1 MILRT
6 IALAI
11 GLLAATITSQL
22 PEFAQQYRQRLG
34 GAIDE
39 LHRIVQRFDTDAG
52 ASGLSRDQ
60 ALNRMQT
67 GPDDFVRRRGVSEAV
82 TMERLARL
90 EKHREA
96 LLADGPVR
104 RVGSFL
110 RYGDAELTDSTLR
123 DFEPAVPVT
132 WEGFL
137 SAFVG
142 FLIGWG
148 LIRIVAAP
156 FRRKGPL
163 WRRSRYARARMRDE
177 AAGR

>member
-6 IALAI
+6 IAFAI
-11 GLLAATITSQL
+11 GLLAATFTSQL

-39 LHRIVQRFDTDAG
+39 LQRIVQRFDTDAG

-67 GPDDFVRRRGVSEAV
+67 GPDDFVRRRGVSEGV
-82 TMERLARL
+82 TMERLERL

-96 LLADGPVR
+96 LAAGGPVR

-110 RYGDAELTDSTLR
+110 RYGDAQITERTLH

-137 SAFVG
+137 AAFIG
-142 FLIGWG
+142 FILGWG
-148 LIRIVAAP
+148 LIRLSAMP

-163 WRRSRYARARMRDE
+163 WRRSRFARQRMRDQ
-177 AAGR
+177 ALPR